1 MIERMRTILLIEQCI
16 SDVIIPT
23 VIEVFPALSLPAREV
38 MEKVEKSRGG
48 TQIVDNVSAFA
59 RKSTRRV
66 RIPVLSG
73 KKRKK
78 RGSSENFSIKR
89 AKTRIIALQFYAG
102 KVPLI

>member
-1 MIERMRTILLIEQCI
+1 MIERMHIILLIGHCI
-16 SDVIIPT
+16 SDVTIPT

-38 MEKVEKSRGG
+38 MEKVKKSRGG

-73 KKRKK
+73 SRKK
-78 RGSSENFSIKR
+78 RGSSENFSIER
-89 AKTRIIALQFYAG
+89 AKTRIIALQFYARR
-102 KVPLI
+102 VSLI